1 MPRIAMISVTDE
13 RMGRESYQALADGLD
28 ASFARL
34 AEASG
39 WTVDRLA
46 AGVLGERGLQRA
58 ADGAD
63 AVVLMGGEDV
73 HPSFYGGALEYEGGG
88 VHEERADAAQI
99 ALVHRALET
108 GTPLLGICRGQQIV
122 NVALGG
128 GLHQHIGY
136 EGLHRQHPETGGMVE
151 HGLAVV
157 AGGALDGLAL
167 RPVRS
172 SHHQSVSTLG
182 SGLRVAATAEDGVV
196 EALEHE
202 SGSLV
207 TVQWHPEH
215 PLGDAAGLDALLGLL
230 ARERALVA
238 A

>member
-13 RMGRESYQALADGLD
+13 RMGREAYQGLADGLD
-28 ASFARL
+28 ASFAGI

-39 WTVDRLA
+39 WTVDRHA

-63 AVVLMGGEDV
+63 VIVLMGGEDV
-73 HPSFYGGALEYEGGG
+73 HPSFYGGNLEYEGGG

-128 GLHQHIGY
+128 GLHQHIGS

-151 HGLAVV
+151 HGLSLV
-157 AGGALDGLAL
+157 AGSSLDGLGL

-172 SHHQSVSTLG
+172 SHHQAVAALG
-182 SGLRVAATAEDGVV
+182 SGLRIAATAEDGVI

-215 PLGDAAGLDALLGLL
+215 PLGDAAGLTALLGLL
-230 ARERALVA
+230 SRERVLA
-238 A
+238 AA